1 MKTKEILANIIKTQE
16 VTDDCCGKWDLDF
29 PILTISTRG
38 WADNTAKCEFII
50 DGNSWDDG
58 NTIILESD
66 YLEAKTREELIL
78 KCRKWYLRNL
88 KKAIELLG
96 EKLK

>member
-1 MKTKEILANIIKTQE
+1 MKAKEILTDIIETQE

-29 PILTISTRG
+29 PILTVSTRG

-50 DGNSWDDG
+50 DGNSCDDES
-58 NTIILESD
+58 TILESD
-66 YLEAKTREELIL
+66 YLEANTREELIL

-88 KKAIELLG
+88 KKAVKLLG

>member
-1 MKTKEILANIIKTQE
+1 MKVKEILTILIKTQE

-29 PILTISTRG
+29 PILKASTRG
-38 WADNTAKCEFII
+38 WRDNTAKCSFII
-50 DGNSWDDG
+50 DDDISWDDE
-58 NTIILESD
+58 NTILESG
-66 YLEAKTREELIL
+66 YLKAKTREELIL

-88 KKAIELLG
+88 KKAIKLLG